1 MNRASLAR
9 LFATERAR
17 FARVYPRL
25 SKATLGVSS
34 GAPET
39 ARAGAYTFAEDLA
52 VFVFPRTLRWSRGRI
67 VALLRHEL
75 AHCARPSNS
84 EAATDRLAERVG
96 GQAIWYDCR
105 DVQTVTP
112 GRGAKR
118 VRPTYL
124 PQ

>member
-25 SKATLGVSS
+25 RKATLGVS
-34 GAPET
+34 GGVPDT
-39 ARAGAYTFAEDLA
+39 VRAGAYTYPERLE
-52 VFVFPRTLRWSRGRI
+52 VFVYPRTLRWSRGRI

-75 AHCARPSNS
+75 AHCARPTLS

-96 GQAIWYDCR
+96 GQDIWYDCR

-118 VRPTYL
+118 VRPAYL
-124 PQ
+124 PK